1 MQSYRSA
8 WLQGS
13 YTGNG
18 GGAGAATWLLR
29 ATGCS
34 SFGRQSK
41 HVGHLVE
48 SGWAC
53 PLSNQR
59 WREEVL
65 AGYPPPP
72 VCHILERTYWAECFT
87 SFAKWEA
94 GRGHP
99 RVLTWTRL
107 LSPSL
112 VQELG
117 LPTLPISQVM
127 CLHANPVMNS
137 QCISFNQTEH
147 GKRDPELNPPMFC
160 LFLQSFKEQFP
171 RFFSFLKSV
180 QWRLLNKLGR
190 SIGRR
195 I

>member
-94 GRGHP
+94 GRQGAPKSADLDLAPFPISCARAGLAPLCPSLRWCVYMQTLSWTHSVFRLIKLNMASEIQNWIRQCFVCFC
-99 RVLTWTRL
+99 RVLRSS
-107 LSPSL
+107 SP
-112 VQELG
+112 V
-117 LPTLPISQVM
+117 
-127 CLHANPVMNS
+127 
-137 QCISFNQTEH
+137 SF
-147 GKRDPELNPPMFC
+147 
-160 LFLQSFKEQFP
+160 LFLKV
-171 RFFSFLKSV
+171 FS
-180 QWRLLNKLGR
+180 GDY
-190 SIGRR
+190 
-195 I
+195 